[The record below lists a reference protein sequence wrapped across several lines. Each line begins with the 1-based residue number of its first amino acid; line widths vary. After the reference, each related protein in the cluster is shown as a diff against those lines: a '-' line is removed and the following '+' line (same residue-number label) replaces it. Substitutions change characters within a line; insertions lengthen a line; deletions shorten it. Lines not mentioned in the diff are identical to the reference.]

1 MPQEI
6 VLPSLS
12 AGMESGTLTRWL
24 KRAGD
29 AVNEREMIAEI
40 ETDKATMDLEAP
52 ISGTLG
58 DIAFPD
64 GAEDIPVGAVLGVL
78 YPTQSDYLNAQ
89 SNAVSAQRLPDLPEL
104 PRQTPVAAG
113 NPLPPERRNEVAGAR
128 TTHIKASPLARRLAH
143 THQLSLER
151 LQGSGPHGRI
161 VRIDIERHLN
171 ARPVSASAPAP
182 SHPNANATIA
192 LTDEGQRIPHSPMRK
207 AIARRLS
214 LSKPSVPH
222 FYLRAQCI
230 VDEMLELRE
239 RINAS
244 LMTGRISINDFM
256 IRALACALAQTPKTN
271 IIWSE
276 TAMIASD
283 QVDISVAVA
292 TGGGLITPVVR
303 NADKKTL
310 STISSEVRSLAARAR
325 DGKLSPAEFAGGSA
339 SLSGPGMSGVS
350 EFSAIINP
358 PQSLIL
364 AVGAVERRPV
374 CKDDAIVAASCVSC
388 VLSIDHRVID
398 GALAGELLK
407 KFRFALENPLTLLV

>member
-29 AVNEREMIAEI
+29 AVSEREIIAEI
-40 ETDKATMDLEAP
+40 ETDKATIDLETP
-52 ISGTLG
+52 ISGILG

-64 GAEDIPVGAVLGVL
+64 GAENIPVGSVLGTL
-78 YPTQSDYLNAQ
+78 YSSQSDYLN
-89 SNAVSAQRLPDLPEL
+89 SRSHAVSAHHGPDVPPLPSQTNIAALLPE
-104 PRQTPVAAG
+104 PRNADGAA
-113 NPLPPERRNEVAGAR
+113 LAAHLR
-128 TTHIKASPLARRLAH
+128 ASPLARRLAH
-143 THQLSLER
+143 AHQLSLEQ
-151 LQGSGPHGRI
+151 LHGSGPHGRI
-161 VRIDIERHLN
+161 VRIDIERHLA
-171 ARPVSASAPAP
+171 ARPVSVSAPAP
-182 SHPNANATIA
+182 SHPHTNATVA
-192 LTDEGQRIPHSPMRK
+192 ANDEGRRIPHSPMRK

-214 LSKPSVPH
+214 LSKSTVPH

-230 VDEMLELRE
+230 VDDMLELRE
-239 RINAS
+239 QINAS
-244 LMTGRISINDFM
+244 RMTDRISINDFM
-256 IRALACALAQTPKTN
+256 IRALACALAQTPQAN
-271 IIWSE
+271 VIWTE

-283 QVDISVAVA
+283 RVDISVAVA
-292 TGGGLITPVVR
+292 TEGGPITPIVR

-310 STISSEVRSLAARAR
+310 SAISSEVRSLAARAR
-325 DGKLSPAEFAGGSA
+325 DGKLPPEEIEGGSA
-339 SLSGPGMSGVS
+339 SLSSLGMFGVS

-374 CKDDAIVAASCVSC
+374 CKDDAIVAASCVTC
-388 VLSIDHRVID
+388 VLSVDHRVID

-407 KFRFALENPLTLLV
+407 KFRFALENPLALLV